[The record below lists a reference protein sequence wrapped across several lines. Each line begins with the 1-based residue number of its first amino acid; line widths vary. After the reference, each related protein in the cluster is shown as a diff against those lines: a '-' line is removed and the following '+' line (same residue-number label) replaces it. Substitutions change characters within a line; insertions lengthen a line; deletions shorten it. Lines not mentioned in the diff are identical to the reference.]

1 MDIER
6 PLPRE
11 VKAIDSASLFRL
23 EERAGDVG
31 LSQRLDP
38 AWVRTNV
45 APGSTHYLWPAL
57 WHTLSHRPDVPDHV
71 RWELLITLR
80 TGDRVVSWLDVIPD
94 DFTPLPKVTSREEG
108 MQVRRLLVHAP
119 SVREWLLRE
128 SEGSGR
134 PWQASPADECASH
147 GEEGIVDV
155 VADLPAD
162 P

>member
-1 MDIER
+1 MDVER

-11 VKAIDSASLFRL
+11 VKVIDSASLFRL
-23 EERAGDVG
+23 EERASDLG

-38 AWVRTNV
+38 TWVRANV
-45 APGSTHYLWPAL
+45 APGGTHYLWPAL

-94 DFTPLPKVTSREEG
+94 DFTPLPKMTSREEG
-108 MQVRRLLVHAP
+108 MQVRQLLDQAP

-128 SEGSGR
+128 GEGSGR
-134 PWQASPADECASH
+134 
-147 GEEGIVDV
+147 
-155 VADLPAD
+155 L
-162 P
+162 